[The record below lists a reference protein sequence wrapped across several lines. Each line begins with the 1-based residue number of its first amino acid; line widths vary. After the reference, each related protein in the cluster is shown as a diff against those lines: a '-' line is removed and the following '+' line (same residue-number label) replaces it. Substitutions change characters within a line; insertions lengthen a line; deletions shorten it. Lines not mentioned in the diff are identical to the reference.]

1 MHRIL
6 CLLSL
11 LALAAAPRLLT
22 AQGSIAGVVKDSAAG
37 APLAGVT
44 ITVDGTALAG
54 HSDATGRYLITTVP
68 AGTHHLRARRLGYAP
83 ADTSAAVKEGEQV
96 VVDFRLRA
104 SAIELAEVVAVGYGE
119 QRKATLTGAVSAV
132 AGEELKA
139 VPAVNLSNTLAGKL
153 PGVVTV
159 NRSGEPGSDGATIR
173 IRG

>member
-1 MHRIL
+1 MPSFDHPTSPEVGDRAGRKVAALAVLPVLPFRRSLTRHAGRLAAAPENPAMHRLL

-37 APLAGVT
+37 VPLAGVT

-104 SAIELAEVVAVGYGE
+104 SAIELAE
-119 QRKATLTGAVSAV
+119 
-132 AGEELKA
+132 
-139 VPAVNLSNTLAGKL
+139 
-153 PGVVTV
+153 
-159 NRSGEPGSDGATIR
+159 
-173 IRG
+173 